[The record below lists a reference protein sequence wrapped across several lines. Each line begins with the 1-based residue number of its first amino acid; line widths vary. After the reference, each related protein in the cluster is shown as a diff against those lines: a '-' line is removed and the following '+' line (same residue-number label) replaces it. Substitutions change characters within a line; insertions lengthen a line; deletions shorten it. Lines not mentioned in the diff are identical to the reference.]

1 MQRCYELKR
10 ERQDEIEDMH
20 ITCQKEEFQS
30 METRNLNMHFS
41 LKKVILSFIFLNCV
55 VSGLSSVLIIILS
68 RFNFNNSGVMG
79 FFELGIIGVLL
90 PVAGIIAGFK
100 IGDLYIFIYNTFA
113 GLLNIHKV
121 ELNNRL

>member
-1 MQRCYELKR
+1 
-10 ERQDEIEDMH
+10 
-20 ITCQKEEFQS
+20 
-30 METRNLNMHFS
+30 METRNMNMHFS
-41 LKKVILSFIFLNCV
+41 LKKVILAFIFLNCV

-100 IGDLYIFIYNTFA
+100 IGDLYIFIYNTIA
-113 GLLNIHKV
+113 GLLNSHKI
-121 ELNNRL
+121 ELNNR